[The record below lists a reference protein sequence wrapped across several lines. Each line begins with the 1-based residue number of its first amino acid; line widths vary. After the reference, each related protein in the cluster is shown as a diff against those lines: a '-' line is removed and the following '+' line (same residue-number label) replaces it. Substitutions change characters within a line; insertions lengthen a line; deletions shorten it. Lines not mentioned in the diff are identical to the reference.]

1 MEDFKEVSLGFAE
14 FVSQLIQETF
24 DAVLSSQNY
33 QLEKYAELEA
43 KMNLPNNLFAEYYI
57 TSDQIETKKLEHFGF
72 KIEPQMHVDE
82 DLRQFIA
89 ETFDLDQGLI
99 YNNKLTGLGS
109 DLINGFI
116 SDLLVRE
123 RKSILNALLN
133 KSGVSNLVVDSGE
146 ISAKLELKNLFS
158 GENAYPVSPSL
169 QKIEQDVLTKEKV
182 KLPTIA
188 KEVDVINIKDALTG
202 HSTVLIDKKT
212 ANDIGSSNYQIP
224 NVRLSAQ
231 PAKLNSSS
239 NLYSEIKINFKTV

>member
-1 MEDFKEVSLGFAE
+1 
-14 FVSQLIQETF
+14 
-24 DAVLSSQNY
+24 
-33 QLEKYAELEA
+33 
-43 KMNLPNNLFAEYYI
+43 
-57 TSDQIETKKLEHFGF
+57 
-72 KIEPQMHVDE
+72 MHVDE